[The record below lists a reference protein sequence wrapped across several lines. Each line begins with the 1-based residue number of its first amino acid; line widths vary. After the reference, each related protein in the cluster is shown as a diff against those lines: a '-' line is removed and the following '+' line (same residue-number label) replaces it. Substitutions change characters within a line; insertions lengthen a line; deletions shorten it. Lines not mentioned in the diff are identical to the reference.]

1 MLYVLHHK
9 KGALMLSAED
19 RNQVLEWSE
28 RQLGKEAGLVSIT
41 ESVCTEAAH
50 SVERDGTGIG
60 TGADIGCRPVMGVWS
75 GLSQDVFPEHGSSKI
90 PSALFPDGLPNYAE
104 PALH

>member
-9 KGALMLSAED
+9 KGALMLSADD
-19 RNQVLEWSE
+19 RNQVVRWSE

-41 ESVCTEAAH
+41 ENVCMDAAS

-60 TGADIGCRPVMGVWS
+60 TGTDRGCQPVMGIWS
-75 GLSQDVFPEHGSSKI
+75 DLSQDVFPEHGSSKI
-90 PSALFPDGLPNYAE
+90 PNALFPNDLPNYAD
-104 PALH
+104 PTLH